1 MGAIVDHFKCAN
13 LKLLTSDKEG
23 GFFVLPDELYS
34 KKAKEPVDKNFKPV
48 KPGSLN
54 RVKSRAKKLCCELDL
69 PVLARKVN
77 TSNKL
82 SLDIFFVTKT
92 H

>member
-23 GFFVLPDELYS
+23 GFVVLPHELYT
-34 KKAKEPVDKNFKPV
+34 KKAKEAVDKNFKPV

-54 RVKSRAKKLCCELDL
+54 KVESRAKELCCELGL
-69 PVLARKVN
+69 PVLAK
-77 TSNKL
+77 
-82 SLDIFFVTKT
+82 
-92 H
+92 